1 MKKICL
7 FIFAFFVGILFLGS
21 VRAEQKE
28 VSCYYYNGNRRDS
41 QYTIVF
47 RKSAT
52 TIEMK
57 SCEISSP
64 QSTTSYSCNDYK
76 FDSKNHYIEKDGKC
90 PSSIDVD
97 SSKKIITW
105 VTKSNGE
112 YKIQKDYV
120 IESTTDDVSPCFDY
134 NDPDTCVSNPK
145 IACIWV
151 GDEEKKTGYCNV
163 DNLQYVFCGDA
174 YDIPRQAPKII
185 SFGINFMKI
194 VTPIILIFVG
204 TITLI
209 KAITASKEDEIKKAT
224 SSLIKKLISA
234 ALVFFVTSI
243 VQFVILKVAED
254 SDKNGIT
261 SCLSCFLNNEC
272 NSAYYKET
280 FKGVDSCRLVSDNSD
295 ITCPRDV
302 INK

>member
-1 MKKICL
+1 MKKIFLLIFTCFISIL
-7 FIFAFFVGILFLGS
+7 FINIVK
-21 VRAEQKE
+21 AEQ
-28 VSCYYYNGNRRDS
+28 YNITCHYLNSDTNEEYVIDFFTSG
-41 QYTIVF
+41 TV
-47 RKSAT
+47 
-52 TIEMK
+52 IEMK
-57 SCEISSP
+57 SCKFGKI
-64 QSTTSYSCNDYK
+64 TGGYSDCSRYT
-76 FDSKNHYIEKDGKC
+76 FDSNGLWQDNPKYC
-90 PSSIDVD
+90 PGSIDV
-97 SSKKIITW
+97 SGSKITW
-105 VTKSNGE
+105 IAQKKGKYVSNSPSNTE
-112 YKIQKDYV
+112 KAKLSDI
-120 IESTTDDVSPCFDY
+120 SPCFDY
-134 NDPDTCVSNPK
+134 SQDKGACLTNNEVACV
-145 IACIWV
+145 WV
-151 GDEEKKTGYCNV
+151 GDDKTGYCNV
-163 DNLQYVFCGDA
+163 DDLQYVFCGDA

-280 FKGVDSCRLVSDNSD
+280 FKGFDYCRLVSDNSE
-295 ITCPRDV
+295 ITCPRDI